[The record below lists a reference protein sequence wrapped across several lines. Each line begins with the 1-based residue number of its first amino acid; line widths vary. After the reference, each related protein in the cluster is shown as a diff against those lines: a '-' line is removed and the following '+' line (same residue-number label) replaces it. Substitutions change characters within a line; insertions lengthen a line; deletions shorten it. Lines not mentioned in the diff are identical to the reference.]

1 MKILRFNESKKT
13 KKEELDGI
21 STFDVKSLE
30 PTKDDLV
37 GFVSDYEE
45 VKDKDI
51 KKVKKEIE
59 VTTPGLKNS
68 IKKFEDFSITIEMGD
83 DNSAESTFDTSNPFS
98 GAINSNEEECCSD
111 CQCDPCECDGGEC
124 EVDNIESK
132 EGCGCCDECTGQ
144 SDCEC
149 CEQCSCGQMEEQ
161 PMEQPKVMNITD
173 FISSIIGQR

>member
-45 VKDKDI
+45 VKDKDV
-51 KKVKKEIE
+51 KKVKKEVE
-59 VTTPGLKNS
+59 VTTPGLKKS

-83 DNSAESTFDTSNPFS
+83 DNSGEEVFDPSNFVM
-98 GAINSNEEECCSD
+98 GAINPNDEGCDDEGCAECDCNPCECSDEECCNGCS
-111 CQCDPCECDGGEC
+111 CNPCECEEEDGN
-124 EVDNIESK
+124 VIPF
-132 EGCGCCDECTGQ
+132 GQ
-144 SDCEC
+144 F
-149 CEQCSCGQMEEQ
+149 
-161 PMEQPKVMNITD
+161 N
-173 FISSIIGQR
+173 

>member
-1 MKILRFNESKKT
+1 MRILRFNESKKT

-59 VTTPGLKNS
+59 VTTPGLKKS

-83 DNSAESTFDTSNPFS
+83 DNSAESTFDPSNLFS
-98 GAINSNEEECCSD
+98 GAINPNGDDCEGCND
-111 CQCDPCECDGGEC
+111 CQCDPCECEIDNTESE
-124 EVDNIESK
+124 EV
-132 EGCGCCDECTGQ
+132 GCGCCDECSGQ

-149 CEQCSCGQMEEQ
+149 CEQCSCGQMGEH

-173 FISSIIGQR
+173 FISSIIGKR